1 MIAATNAGVVVGLQW
16 RDSDGRETTELF
28 QVVRLREGKIVDMDD
43 YRDRHKALSAL
54 TAAA

>member
-28 QVVRLREGKIVDMDD
+28 QVVRLREGKIVDMED
-43 YRDRHKALSAL
+43 YRDRHKALNAL

>member
-1 MIAATNAGVVVGLQW
+1 VIAATNAGVVVGLQW

-28 QVVRLREGKIVDMDD
+28 QVVRLREGKIVDMED
-43 YRDRHKALSAL
+43 YRDRHKALNAL